1 MQALYQGYFS
11 HEHQRK
17 IVCIGRNY
25 HAHISELNN
34 SLPSEPMWFDKP
46 LSALLT
52 PGQAL
57 RLHANQT
64 NIHHEVELGVVIG
77 MRGRNIRPE
86 NVHKHIAGYF
96 VGVDF
101 VNRIWQGQNKDD
113 GSDWSMA
120 KGSNQF
126 AAVSDFIHKSAIP
139 DNGDVEV
146 ELKINGEVRQ
156 KENTSKMIFDV
167 PTMIADI
174 S

>member
-1 MQALYQGYFS
+1 MTSIYQGYFS

-25 HAHISELNN
+25 HAHIAELNN

-57 RLHANQT
+57 KLEESHVDV
-64 NIHHEVELGVVIG
+64 HHEVELGVVIG

-86 NVHKHIAGYF
+86 DVHKHIAGYF
-96 VGVDF
+96 IGVDF
-101 VNRIWQGQNKDD
+101 CNRVLQRRNNGD
-113 GSDWSMA
+113 GSDWCMA

-126 AAVSDFIHKSAIP
+126 AAVSEYIHKSAIP
-139 DNGDVEV
+139 DSGDVDI
-146 ELKINGEVRQ
+146 ELKINGETR
-156 KENTSKMIFDV
+156 
-167 PTMIADI
+167 
-174 S
+174 

>member
-57 RLHANQT
+57 RIHAHQT

-96 VGVDF
+96 LGVDF
-101 VNRIWQGQNKDD
+101 VNRVW
-113 GSDWSMA
+113 
-120 KGSNQF
+120 
-126 AAVSDFIHKSAIP
+126 
-139 DNGDVEV
+139 
-146 ELKINGEVRQ
+146 
-156 KENTSKMIFDV
+156 
-167 PTMIADI
+167 
-174 S
+174 